1 MILYRPGASS
11 CVGLK
16 ARDSLVKSKVSKRQV
31 LMQNKFGLKDF
42 VLMVLVVLVGVFT
55 LMNIKEGDRRWKKSQ
70 ELLAK
75 VGTVEQQ
82 VAKLD
87 RKLQE
92 SQAGNSELLTQIS
105 DVSGQVASLKE
116 MLSSGAFSV
125 NIASSGSSE
134 DAVKTDRSR
143 PPREQWAHL
152 GGAEIKWQ
160 PPVNFQAEPFEMD
173 GYRLGGEFTEIFGA
187 QLSKLT
193 PVLAEDTYAAR
204 INDQVCERLASL
216 NPVTLKYE
224 GRLAEAWQY
233 DPDGYWLRVKL
244 RDNISFSDGVEIT
257 SEDVRWTFHDYINN
271 PELETEALRSIMTSI
286 ESVKVISDKVFE
298 FTFKTPDAYNMQ
310 TVFGFYILPKHFYS
324 KFTPSQIN
332 QSTALSMG
340 SGPFKL
346 DNLDVNNQWAPGKDV
361 VLVRNEQYWGPK
373 PALESMRYKVI
384 IEDIGR
390 LTEFRNGNASMI
402 PLTPPQF
409 VNVSREEGWDDFA
422 YSLKWTNMRSGY
434 AFIGWQCGPR
444 NGKLTPFHDK
454 RVRQAMTMIINRQLI
469 IDDIYNGIG
478 EVAVGPNNPPSPAA
492 NPKIE
497 PWPYDIDRAKALLAE
512 AGWVDSDDDGILENE
527 RGDEFVFE
535 LTRPAG
541 GQTIE
546 RLQKYI
552 VDQCASVGIRCNPKI
567 VDWSLY
573 DQILKNRDF
582 DSLIMGWSA
591 TDPESDP
598 KQIWHTDSIQNQGNN
613 FIQWDA
619 GQDQYID
626 KIKLTLDFDERM
638 KVFHQFH
645 TLINEEQPYTFLR
658 VGPWL
663 RFVNKDFKN
672 VHTYPKGLEQR
683 EYYYAP

>member
-1 MILYRPGASS
+1 
-11 CVGLK
+11 
-16 ARDSLVKSKVSKRQV
+16 
-31 LMQNKFGLKDF
+31 MQNKFGLKDF

-55 LMNIKEGDRRWKKSQ
+55 YLNMKQVDRLWGETQDMIS
-70 ELLAK
+70 K

-87 RKLQE
+87 RKIQSSEESTQE
-92 SQAGNSELLTQIS
+92 LIAQLGADMSQQMGSQIALLMEQIGS
-105 DVSGQVASLKE
+105 TDRDMQADKDAINAMIADLANQLEADRAANPGT
-116 MLSSGAFSV
+116 SSGM
-125 NIASSGSSE
+125 SSGRR
-134 DAVKTDRSR
+134 TDWSH
-143 PPREQWAHL
+143 P
-152 GGAEIKWQ
+152 GGAEIHWQ
-160 PPVNFQAEPFEMD
+160 PKVKLEVEPYDME

-204 INDQVCERLASL
+204 INDQICETLASL
-216 NPVTLKYE
+216 NPTTLKYE

-244 RDNISFSDGVEIT
+244 RDNITFSDGVEIT

-286 ESVKVISDKVFE
+286 DSVKVISDKVFE
-298 FTFKTPDAYNMQ
+298 FTFKNPDAYNMQ
-310 TVFGFYILPKHFYS
+310 TVFAFYILPKHFYS
-324 KFTPSQIN
+324 QFTPSQIN

-340 SGPFKL
+340 SGPFKI
-346 DNLDVNNQWAPGKDV
+346 DNLDVDNQWAPGKDV

-409 VNVSREEGWDDFA
+409 VNVSREDGWDDFA

-444 NGKLTPFHDK
+444 NGKKLTPFHDK
-454 RVRQAMTMIINRQLI
+454 RVRQAMTMIINRQQI

-492 NPKIE
+492 NPEIK
-497 PWPYDIDRAKALLAE
+497 PWPYDMDRAKALLAE
-512 AGWVDSDDDGILENE
+512 AGWVDTDDDGILENE

-626 KIKLTLDFDERM
+626 KIKLTLDTEERM

-645 TLINEEQPYTFLR
+645 ALIHEEQPYTFLR

-663 RFVNKDFKN
+663 RFINKDFKN

-683 EYYYAP
+683 EFYYAP